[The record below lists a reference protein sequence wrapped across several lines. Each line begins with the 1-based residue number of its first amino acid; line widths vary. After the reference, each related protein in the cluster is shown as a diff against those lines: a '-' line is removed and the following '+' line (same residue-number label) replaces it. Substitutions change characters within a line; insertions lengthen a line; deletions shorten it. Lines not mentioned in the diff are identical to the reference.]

1 MKKSTKKYK
10 NNILEAIGNTPLV
23 KINKLNP
30 FKNVNIFAK
39 LEGCNPGGSVKDR
52 TALYLITKA
61 EEEGF
66 LTKDKII
73 LEPTSGNTGIGIAMV
88 AAVKGFKTLIVLPES
103 VSIERRKIL
112 QAFGAEIVLSPA
124 EKGTDGAIDTAKQ
137 LLKENKD
144 KYIMLD
150 QFSNKNNILAHYETT
165 GKEIIEQ
172 TNGDISCFVA
182 GIGTSGTLMGV
193 GKRLKEFNEEIEI
206 VAVEPVLQHK
216 QQGLKN
222 LKEAHVP
229 AIFNKEVIDN
239 IVQVDDHEAFELTKK
254 LVKKEGIFA
263 GISSGSALA
272 GALKIAEKLKKG
284 NIVTIFPDSGFKYLS
299 TENLF

>member
-1 MKKSTKKYK
+1 MQSYK
-10 NNILEAIGNTPLV
+10 NTIIDAIGNTPLV

-30 FKNVNIFAK
+30 FKNINIFAK

-52 TALYLITKA
+52 TALYLIKKA
-61 EEEGF
+61 IEDGT
-66 LTKDKII
+66 LTKEKVI

-88 AAVKGFKTLIVLPES
+88 ASVLEYKTLIVLPES

-112 QAFGAEIVLSPA
+112 KAFGADILLSPA
-124 EKGTDGAIDTAKQ
+124 DKGTDGAIDLAKEI
-137 LLKENKD
+137 LSKTPE

-172 TNGDISCFVA
+172 TQGNIDFFVA
-182 GIGTSGTLMGV
+182 GIGTSGTLMGA
-193 GKRLKEFNEEIEI
+193 GSRLKEHNQNIKI
-206 VAVEPVLQHK
+206 VAVEPVLNHK

-222 LKEAHVP
+222 LREAHVP
-229 AIFNKEVIDN
+229 PIFDRNKVDEVIEITD
-239 IVQVDDHEAFELTKK
+239 EESFFLTKE
-254 LVKKEGIFA
+254 LARKEGIFV

-272 GALKIAEKLKKG
+272 GALKVAARINSG
-284 NIVTIFPDSGFKYLS
+284 NIVVVFPDSGFKYLS
-299 TENLF
+299 TEGLFE

>member
-1 MKKSTKKYK
+1 MSIK
-10 NNILEAIGNTPLV
+10 NNILDAIGNTPLV

-30 FKNVNIFAK
+30 FANVNILAK
-39 LEGCNPGGSVKDR
+39 IEGANPGGSVKDR
-52 TALYLITKA
+52 TALYLINKA
-61 EEEGF
+61 VEQGK
-66 LTKDKII
+66 LTKENVI

-103 VSIERRKIL
+103 VSVERRKIL
-112 QAFGAEIVLSPA
+112 KAFGAEIVLSPA
-124 EKGTDGAIDTAKQ
+124 EKGTDGAIDLAKS
-137 LLKENKD
+137 LLEKHGD
-144 KYIMLD
+144 KYVMLD

-165 GKEIIEQ
+165 GKEIINQ
-172 TNGDISCFVA
+172 TGGKIDYFVA

-193 GKRLKEFNEEIEI
+193 GTRLKEFNENIKI
-206 VAVEPVLQHK
+206 VAVEPVLNHK

-229 AIFNKEVIDN
+229 EIFDRNVIDD
-239 IVQVDDHEAFELTKK
+239 IVQVEDNEAFFLTKE
-254 LVKKEGIFA
+254 LVRKEGIFA

-272 GALKIAEKLKKG
+272 GALKIAGTVSGANET
-284 NIVTIFPDSGFKYLS
+284 NIVTVFPDSGFKYLS

>member
-1 MKKSTKKYK
+1 MSIK
-10 NNILEAIGNTPLV
+10 NNILDAIGNTPLV

-30 FKNVNIFAK
+30 FANVNILAK
-39 LEGCNPGGSVKDR
+39 IEGANPGGSVKDR
-52 TALYLITKA
+52 TALYLINKA
-61 EEEGF
+61 VEQGK
-66 LTKDKII
+66 LTKENVI

-103 VSIERRKIL
+103 VSVERRKIL
-112 QAFGAEIVLSPA
+112 KAFGAEIVLSPA
-124 EKGTDGAIDTAKQ
+124 EKGTDGAIDLAKS
-137 LLKENKD
+137 LLEKHGD
-144 KYIMLD
+144 KYVMLD

-165 GKEIIEQ
+165 GKEILKQ
-172 TNGDISCFVA
+172 TGGKIDYFVA

-193 GKRLKEFNEEIEI
+193 GTRLKEFNENIKI
-206 VAVEPVLQHK
+206 VAVEPVLNHK

-229 AIFNKEVIDN
+229 EIFDRNVIDD
-239 IVQVDDHEAFELTKK
+239 IVQVEDNEAFFLTKE
-254 LVKKEGIFA
+254 LVRKEGIFA

-272 GALKIAEKLKKG
+272 GALKIAGTVSGANET
-284 NIVTIFPDSGFKYLS
+284 NIVTVFPDSGFKYLS

>member
-1 MKKSTKKYK
+1 MSIKE
-10 NNILEAIGNTPLV
+10 NILDAIGETPLV
-23 KINKLNP
+23 RINKLNP
-30 FKNVNIFAK
+30 FKKINIYAK
-39 LEGCNPGGSVKDR
+39 LEGANPGGSVKDR
-52 TALYLITKA
+52 TALYLIKKA
-61 EEEGF
+61 EEEGI
-66 LTKDKII
+66 LNKDKII

-103 VSIERRKIL
+103 VSVERRKIL
-112 QAFGAEIVLSPA
+112 KAFGAEIVLSPA
-124 EKGTDGAIDTAKQ
+124 EKGTDGAIDVAKK
-137 LLKENKD
+137 LLEENRE
-144 KYIMLD
+144 KYVMLD

-172 TNGDISCFVA
+172 TNGKIDFFVA

-193 GKRLKEFNEEIEI
+193 GKRLKEFNKNIKI
-206 VAVEPVLQHK
+206 IAVEPVLGHC

-229 AIFNKEVIDN
+229 AIFNRKVIDS
-239 IVQVDDHEAFELTKK
+239 IVQVSDDEAFALTKN
-254 LVKKEGIFA
+254 LVKNEGIFV

-272 GALKIAEKLKKG
+272 GALKIAEAQEKA
-284 NIVTIFPDSGFKYLS
+284 NIVTIFPDSGFKYLT

>member
-1 MKKSTKKYK
+1 MLAK
-10 NNILEAIGNTPLV
+10 NNIIEAIGNTPLV

-30 FKNVNIFAK
+30 YRQVNIFAK
-39 LEGCNPGGSVKDR
+39 IEGMNPGGSVKDR
-52 TALYLITKA
+52 TALYLIKKA
-61 EEEGF
+61 MEKGI

-73 LEPTSGNTGIGIAMV
+73 LEPTSGNTGIGLAMV
-88 AAVKGFKTLIVLPES
+88 ASVYGFKTLIVLPEN
-103 VSIERRKIL
+103 VSLERRKIL

-124 EKGTDGAIDTAKQ
+124 QNGTDGAIDKAKE
-137 LLKENKD
+137 LLDENPD

-150 QFSNKNNILAHYETT
+150 QFSNENNILAHYETT
-165 GKEIIEQ
+165 GKEILEQ
-172 TNGDISCFVA
+172 TRGEIDCFVA

-193 GKRLKEFNEEIEI
+193 SKRLKEYNKNIKI
-206 VAVEPVLQHK
+206 IAVEPVLGHK

-229 AIFNKEVIDN
+229 AIFDSSRIDD
-239 IVQVDDHEAFELTKK
+239 IVQIEDEEAFELTKK
-254 LVKKEGIFA
+254 LAKEEGIFV

-272 GALKIAEKLKKG
+272 GALKIAKDMGKG
-284 NIVTIFPDSGFKYLS
+284 NIVTVFPDSGFKYLS

>member
-1 MKKSTKKYK
+1 MLIKK
-10 NNILEAIGNTPLV
+10 NILDAIGNTPLV

-30 FKNVNIFAK
+30 YKNVAIYAK
-39 LEGCNPGGSVKDR
+39 LEGMNPGGSVKDR
-52 TALYLITKA
+52 TALFLIKKA
-61 EEEGF
+61 IEIGK

-73 LEPTSGNTGIGIAMV
+73 LEPTSGNTGIGLAMV
-88 AAVKGFKTLIVLPES
+88 AAVLNFKTLIVLPEN

-112 QAFGAEIVLSPA
+112 KAFGAEIVLSPA
-124 EKGTDGAIDTAKQ
+124 EKGTDGAIDKAKE
-137 LLKENKD
+137 LLNENPD

-165 GKEIIEQ
+165 GKEILEQ
-172 TNGDISCFVA
+172 TEGKLDYFVA

-193 GKRLKEFNEEIEI
+193 SKRLKEYRKDIKI
-206 VAVEPVLQHK
+206 VAVEPVLGHK

-229 AIFNKEVIDN
+229 EIFDKDKIDD
-239 IVQVDDHEAFELTKK
+239 IVQIYDKEAFELTRK
-254 LVKKEGIFA
+254 LAKEEGIFV

-272 GALKIAEKLKKG
+272 GALKVAKSVEKG
-284 NIVTIFPDSGFKYLS
+284 IIVTIFPDSGFKYLS

>member
-1 MKKSTKKYK
+1 MQYYK

-30 FKNVNIFAK
+30 YKNVNILAK

-52 TALYLITKA
+52 TALYLIKKA
-61 EEEGF
+61 IEDGT

-88 AAVKGFKTLIVLPES
+88 GAVLEYKTLIVLPES
-103 VSIERRKIL
+103 VSVERRKIL
-112 QAFGAEIVLSPA
+112 KAFGAEIVLSPA
-124 EKGTDGAIDTAKQ
+124 DKGTDGAIDVAK
-137 LLKENKD
+137 EIFNSD
-144 KYIMLD
+144 PEKYIMLD

-172 TNGDISCFVA
+172 TGGKIDYFVA
-182 GIGTSGTLMGV
+182 GIGTSGTLMGA
-193 GKRLKEFNEEIEI
+193 GKRLKEHNKDIKVI
-206 VAVEPVLQHK
+206 AVEPILNHK

-229 AIFNKEVIDN
+229 PIFDIRRVDE
-239 IVQVDDHEAFELTKK
+239 IVQISDNESFNLTKE
-254 LVKKEGIFA
+254 LARKEGIFV

-272 GALKIAEKLKKG
+272 GALKIAERIEQG
-284 NIVTIFPDSGFKYLS
+284 TIVVVFPDSGFKYLS
-299 TENLF
+299 TEGLFE